1 MISSWMRAFAVRVVI
16 FGTLFFVTG
25 LYISVLSLFQTA
37 KPIEVTWMLFQRHC
51 GSSLT
56 ISRNGMRPTLNT
68 LSCRSVTKS
77 GTWHFHGLISGIPSS
92 EFVCPETITWRD
104 PETNTLKRIRNTKGY
119 LRWYRY
125 SVKFGHFD
133 CSIIKHYEA
142 CAAYVSKY
150 ITKQLAD
157 LAKSKHLYFCSQGL
171 KKPDL
176 VFDED
181 GVPFPFEQAEHEDE
195 YCRISWA
202 TGEQL
207 IGTMLPEW
215 YDEWASD
222 VRDPEQLPA
231 GMTRGPAGAVHI

>member
-1 MISSWMRAFAVRVVI
+1 MR
-16 FGTLFFVTG
+16 
-25 LYISVLSLFQTA
+25 
-37 KPIEVTWMLFQRHC
+37 
-51 GSSLT
+51 
-56 ISRNGMRPTLNT
+56 
-68 LSCRSVTKS
+68 
-77 GTWHFHGLISGIPSS
+77 
-92 EFVCPETITWRD
+92 PETITWRD

-133 CSIIKHYEA
+133 VSVIKHYEA

-231 GMTRGPAGAVHI
+231 GMTRAQLEQYIFEPLTGEQLSLLESAEQVPVPWDM

>member
-1 MISSWMRAFAVRVVI
+1 MDDSKNGFRTDAIHPFFYSRASS
-16 FGTLFFVTG
+16 
-25 LYISVLSLFQTA
+25 
-37 KPIEVTWMLFQRHC
+37 
-51 GSSLT
+51 SS
-56 ISRNGMRPTLNT
+56 RR
-68 LSCRSVTKS
+68 SCMAR
-77 GTWHFHGLISGIPSS
+77 
-92 EFVCPETITWRD
+92 R
-104 PETNTLKRIRNTKGY
+104 
-119 LRWYRY
+119 
-125 SVKFGHFD
+125 
-133 CSIIKHYEA
+133 
-142 CAAYVSKY
+142 AYVSKY

-231 GMTRGPAGAVHI
+231 GMTRAQLEQYIFEPLTGEQLSLLESAEQVPVPWDM

>member
-1 MISSWMRAFAVRVVI
+1 M
-16 FGTLFFVTG
+16 
-25 LYISVLSLFQTA
+25 
-37 KPIEVTWMLFQRHC
+37 
-51 GSSLT
+51 
-56 ISRNGMRPTLNT
+56 
-68 LSCRSVTKS
+68 
-77 GTWHFHGLISGIPSS
+77 
-92 EFVCPETITWRD
+92 
-104 PETNTLKRIRNTKGY
+104 
-119 LRWYRY
+119 
-125 SVKFGHFD
+125 KFGHFD

-171 KKPDL
+171 KKPEL

-222 VRDPEQLPA
+222 VREPEQLPA
-231 GMTRGPAGAVHI
+231 GMTRAQLEQYIFEPLTGEQLSLLESAEQVPVPWDM

>member
-1 MISSWMRAFAVRVVI
+1 MDDS
-16 FGTLFFVTG
+16 
-25 LYISVLSLFQTA
+25 
-37 KPIEVTWMLFQRHC
+37 K
-51 GSSLT
+51 
-56 ISRNGMRPTLNT
+56 NGF
-68 LSCRSVTKS
+68 RS
-77 GTWHFHGLISGIPSS
+77 
-92 EFVCPETITWRD
+92 
-104 PETNTLKRIRNTKGY
+104 
-119 LRWYRY
+119 
-125 SVKFGHFD
+125 
-133 CSIIKHYEA
+133 
-142 CAAYVSKY
+142 YVSKY

-231 GMTRGPAGAVHI
+231 GMTRAQLEQYIFEPLTGEQLSLLESAEQVPVPWDM

>member
-1 MISSWMRAFAVRVVI
+1 M
-16 FGTLFFVTG
+16 
-25 LYISVLSLFQTA
+25 
-37 KPIEVTWMLFQRHC
+37 
-51 GSSLT
+51 
-56 ISRNGMRPTLNT
+56 
-68 LSCRSVTKS
+68 
-77 GTWHFHGLISGIPSS
+77 
-92 EFVCPETITWRD
+92 
-104 PETNTLKRIRNTKGY
+104 
-119 LRWYRY
+119 
-125 SVKFGHFD
+125 
-133 CSIIKHYEA
+133 
-142 CAAYVSKY
+142 SKY

-222 VRDPEQLPA
+222 VREPEQLPA
-231 GMTRGPAGAVHI
+231 GMTRAQLEQYIFEPLTGEQLSLLESAEQVPVPWDM